1 MKNVS
6 ITTNGGILSD
16 SEIQAYVDRGREVKP
31 GQKLIGLDI
40 SIDGEYVDLAYTYDD
55 RHILNSF
62 NFNDPKVF
70 AQYLNDII
78 NVHSMDKNMRTEL
91 AEKIDNTCRILTLTT
106 CLGGMPE
113 NRYLVQG
120 VLVWEGTEEELDQ
133 AITDS
138 NAEPETA
145 PTVIPEAT
153 Q

>member
-1 MKNVS
+1 MPE
-6 ITTNGGILSD
+6 NGNGT
-16 SEIQAYVDRGREVKP
+16 
-31 GQKLIGLDI
+31 
-40 SIDGEYVDLAYTYDD
+40 IDYAAIDYEHFDLE
-55 RHILNSF
+55 
-62 NFNDPKVF
+62 
-70 AQYLNDII
+70 QYLEEVRDDIPRPNI
-78 NVHSMDKNMRTEL
+78 MICGGTGVGKSSLVNSIFRMEL

-106 CLGGMPE
+106 CIGSMTE

-153 Q
+153 E